1 MHKEYQ
7 YRWVLSQSI
16 PYDDFE
22 FVEDLSIIPS
32 EFIMNYDIKDSIC
45 YILMIDF
52 DHTYNHCTEIYHF
65 SLKREKLMEGLN

>member
-1 MHKEYQ
+1 MHKDYQ

-22 FVEDLSIIPS
+22 F
-32 EFIMNYDIKDSIC
+32 IMNYDIEDSIC

-52 DHTYNHCTEIYHF
+52 DHTNNHCTEIYYF
-65 SLKREKLMEGLN
+65 FLKREKLMEGLS